1 MGKNRDYTKFSKPKV
16 KEAVVKPEEIQ
27 NGVTEEVV
35 EPVTVVGVVVDC
47 QKLNIRK
54 EPNAEAE
61 ILGTISVGSEVTIDE
76 SESNENFYKV
86 CTAAGA
92 EGFCMKKF
100 ISVK

>member
-35 EPVTVVGVVVDC
+35 EPVAVVGVVIDC
-47 QKLNIRK
+47 QKLNMRK
-54 EPNAEAE
+54 EPSSDAEV
-61 ILGTISVGSEVTIDE
+61 IGTIAVGSEVSIDE
-76 SESNENFYKV
+76 AASTEDFYKV